1 MNNISQVSNDK
12 YHLTINETADLIA
25 TIGMF
30 TTVFVQ
36 GHMGTG
42 KSAILWILAKMFPTH
57 KPIFLDCT
65 TMVDSADMFMIKYSE
80 DGLTFKTIPME
91 DLGLHLPDQPI
102 ILMFDELGKANRS
115 VLLSANRVMLE
126 RKHSTYTMH
135 PDSIVFA
142 NSNLGEEGVGDILPA
157 HTRNRIAI
165 VNMKKGDN
173 DAAIEYGIN
182 NNFDPVLLG
191 WYKETPDLF
200 ASFQQYTNP
209 EENQHIF
216 HPMSN
221 RASFF
226 TNRSGEAASNI
237 LKKRHLL
244 SPIALT
250 AALIGTIGEHS
261 AHSLVTFIAMADEL
275 PTLEQIQ
282 NDPMNAPIPSSDA
295 AAVLVVYR
303 SIATIERAWVTAWF
317 TYMNRL
323 RPAMQSLF
331 VNGVRQPNYS
341 RRDYVAQNKSFRDWC
356 TANNYQFTDD
366 KK

>member
-1 MNNISQVSNDK
+1 MNNISQVTHDK
-12 YHLTINETADLIA
+12 YHLDINETADLIA

-142 NSNLGEEGVGDILPA
+142 NSNLGEEGVGDVLPA
-157 HTRNRIAI
+157 HTRNRLAI
-165 VNMKKGDN
+165 VNMKKSDN

-191 WYKETPDLF
+191 WYKETPNLF
-200 ASFQQYTNP
+200 ASFEQYDNP
-209 EENQHIF
+209 EENQHILKLA
-216 HPMSN
+216 N
-221 RASFF
+221 R
-226 TNRSGEAASNI
+226 
-237 LKKRHLL
+237 
-244 SPIALT
+244 
-250 AALIGTIGEHS
+250 
-261 AHSLVTFIAMADEL
+261 
-275 PTLEQIQ
+275 
-282 NDPMNAPIPSSDA
+282 
-295 AAVLVVYR
+295 
-303 SIATIERAWVTAWF
+303 
-317 TYMNRL
+317 
-323 RPAMQSLF
+323 
-331 VNGVRQPNYS
+331 
-341 RRDYVAQNKSFRDWC
+341 
-356 TANNYQFTDD
+356 
-366 KK
+366 